1 MAAGSLLLARAAGG
15 SGEPVSQ
22 PERPAICIYA
32 APEELEHLAETL
44 SKIGYR
50 AVAHPTAANKRPR
63 PLLERYAAAVIIDSV
78 DNPLEFA
85 TEMSFQC
92 PVLLIT
98 SQGSIEARLAAARAG
113 VDAVLSQPL
122 DVSELVEWLND
133 LVGPHRETPLSIL
146 IIDDDEILA
155 ETYALALENSGMRT
169 LVETDPSAGLGR
181 ITETYPDLVLM
192 DLQMPGVSGVELA
205 RVIRQSRRHLSL
217 PLVFLSGEREPARQ
231 LEARKL
237 GGDDFIAKPVDLERL
252 VSLVRMR
259 ADRAIR
265 LRSMMERDSLT
276 GLLNHGKFVDRLF
289 HELERCRRTGAELS
303 LVLIDLDSFKSVNDT
318 YGHVSGDQVLRT
330 LAHTLSV
337 ALRRIDI
344 VGRYGGEE
352 FAIILL
358 DTPPAA
364 ACVVIDKIRRRF
376 SEIEFDAKKHKFFV
390 TFSAGI
396 SGSRKH
402 LTTEELISA
411 ADEHMYRAKAAGR
424 NRVLGSKS

>member
-1 MAAGSLLLARAAGG
+1 MAGG
-15 SGEPVSQ
+15 SLSLTRSAGDSAEPISQ
-22 PERPAICIYA
+22 HERPAVCIYA
-32 APEELEHLAETL
+32 APEELEHLTETL

-50 AVAHPTAANKRPR
+50 ALAHSYAAHNRPP
-63 PLLERYAAAVIIDSV
+63 PLAERYAAAVVVDSV

-85 TEMSFQC
+85 AEMSFQC
-92 PVLLIT
+92 PVLLIS
-98 SQGSIEARLAAARAG
+98 SQGSIEVRLAAARAG
-113 VDAVLSQPL
+113 VDAILSQPL

-146 IIDDDEILA
+146 IVDDDEILA
-155 ETYALALENSGMRT
+155 ETYALALENSGMRAH
-169 LVETDPSAGLGR
+169 VETNPSAGLSR

-217 PLVFLSGEREPARQ
+217 PLVFLSSERDPSRQ

-237 GGDDFIAKPVDLERL
+237 GGDDFIVKPVDLEWL

-265 LRSMMERDSLT
+265 LRSMMDRDSLT

-289 HELERCRRTGAELS
+289 HELERCQRTGVELS
-303 LVLIDLDSFKSVNDT
+303 LALIDLDSFKSVNDT

-352 FAIILL
+352 FAILLL
-358 DTPPAA
+358 DTPPQAA
-364 ACVVIDKIRRRF
+364 VVVIDKIRRRF
-376 SEIEFDAKKHKFFV
+376 SEIEFEAKNHKFFV
-390 TFSAGI
+390 TFSAGV

-402 LTTEELISA
+402 LTTEALISA
-411 ADEHMYRAKAAGR
+411 ADDYMYQAKAEGR

>member
-1 MAAGSLLLARAAGG
+1 MAGG
-15 SGEPVSQ
+15 SLSLTRSAGDSAEPISQ
-22 PERPAICIYA
+22 HERPAVCIYA
-32 APEELEHLAETL
+32 APEELEHLTETL

-50 AVAHPTAANKRPR
+50 ALAHSYAAHNRPP
-63 PLLERYAAAVIIDSV
+63 PLAERYAAAVVVDSV

-85 TEMSFQC
+85 AEMSFQC
-92 PVLLIT
+92 PVLLIS
-98 SQGSIEARLAAARAG
+98 SQGST
-113 VDAVLSQPL
+113 L

-146 IIDDDEILA
+146 IVDDDEILA
-155 ETYALALENSGMRT
+155 ETYALALENSGMRAH
-169 LVETDPSAGLGR
+169 VETNPSAGLSR

-217 PLVFLSGEREPARQ
+217 PLVFLSSERDPSRQ

-237 GGDDFIAKPVDLERL
+237 GGDDFIVKPVDLEWL

-265 LRSMMERDSLT
+265 LRSMMDRDSLT

-289 HELERCRRTGAELS
+289 HELERCQRTGVELS

-352 FAIILL
+352 FAILLL
-358 DTPPAA
+358 DTPPQAA
-364 ACVVIDKIRRRF
+364 VVVIDKIRRRF
-376 SEIEFDAKKHKFFV
+376 SEIEFEAKNHKFFV
-390 TFSAGI
+390 TFSAGV

-402 LTTEELISA
+402 LTTEALISA
-411 ADEHMYRAKAAGR
+411 ADDYMYQAKAEGR